1 MPRDHPCVPCC
12 EIVGGY
18 GYSLR
23 DVCHVTVTSRGS
35 GAAAWAFDF
44 CHFVISSALRSSTR
58 SLLDVRK
65 RKRTFALCPS
75 VFDGR
80 P

>member
-23 DVCHVTVTSRGS
+23 GVCHVTVTSRGS
-35 GAAAWAFDF
+35 DAAAWAFDF

-65 RKRTFALCPS
+65 RK
-75 VFDGR
+75 
-80 P
+80 